1 MGDRKTDRLDKMIKM
16 LMTENGITIR
26 EFARKLDVAEI
37 TVRRDLKLLENQG
50 CLRLVNGVAIYH
62 AAEKAALYPEYNLN
76 DECGVFPQ
84 KKERIGKRAAS
95 FIEANDVVAI
105 DSGSTAAYLARALPY
120 DIHMT
125 VLASSFNVLLDL
137 NDHYNCDIICS
148 GGYLYSNTKTFYC
161 PEGISMINRTCI
173 NKSFITAAGI
183 SEKMNVTCIAP
194 HEMDLKRALMESA
207 QTKILLADS
216 SKFGRIFPTAFSHLK
231 DFDVVITDDELS
243 PEWRTLIESQGIRLY
258 CE

>member
-1 MGDRKTDRLDKMIKM
+1 M
-16 LMTENGITIR
+16 
-26 EFARKLDVAEI
+26 
-37 TVRRDLKLLENQG
+37 
-50 CLRLVNGVAIYH
+50 
-62 AAEKAALYPEYNLN
+62 
-76 DECGVFPQ
+76 
-84 KKERIGKRAAS
+84 
-95 FIEANDVVAI
+95 
-105 DSGSTAAYLARALPY
+105 ALPY

-161 PEGISMINRTCI
+161 PEGMSMINRTCI
-173 NKSFITAAGI
+173 NKTFITAAGI

-194 HEMDLKRALMESA
+194 HEMDLKRALMESG

-231 DFDVVITDDELS
+231 DFDSIITDDELS
-243 PEWRTLIESQGIRLY
+243 DEWRSLIESQGIHLY